1 MYSWVVPPAL
11 LGRLYEI
18 REQTGV
24 PIARQ
29 IREAVQ
35 AYLTQVEAGPAPAHP
50 EPCQS
55 PKKGESS

>member
-11 LGRLYEI
+11 LGRLYQI
-18 REQTGV
+18 REKTRV

-35 AYLTQVEAGPAPAHP
+35 AYLSRVEDPSLAD
-50 EPCQS
+50 
-55 PKKGESS
+55 

>member
-11 LGRLYEI
+11 LGRLYQI
-18 REQTGV
+18 REKTRV

-35 AYLTQVEAGPAPAHP
+35 VYLSRVEDRSLADQPRTPNGGTTP
-50 EPCQS
+50 
-55 PKKGESS
+55 